1 MGFPLQALPI
11 LTVIATLI
19 DAPATLLNAAGD
31 PNVSMLVARAVDG
44 KDWMD
49 KNKID
54 NKEIKE

>member
-1 MGFPLQALPI
+1 
-11 LTVIATLI
+11 
-19 DAPATLLNAAGD
+19 
-31 PNVSMLVARAVDG
+31 MLVARAVDG

>member
-1 MGFPLQALPI
+1 M
-11 LTVIATLI
+11 TVIATLI

-44 KDWMD
+44 KNWMD
-49 KNKID
+49 KNKED